1 MSLFVQI
8 QHEFFGELDKQQKC
22 TDPVV
27 PDSQRLWSK
36 NDITLLFIHMYKHT
50 HSNIKFILCFLFAAS
65 VTSFQNVWSKLEKI
79 QNTTKA
85 SNKTYW
91 LLVPIS

>member
-36 NDITLLFIHMYKHT
+36 NDKVYQLNSYTYVQAHAQQYKVHSLLSIRCFCHFISECLKQT
-50 HSNIKFILCFLFAAS
+50 RKN
-65 VTSFQNVWSKLEKI
+65 SK
-79 QNTTKA
+79 
-85 SNKTYW
+85 YH
-91 LLVPIS
+91 